1 MPINFRRLAIL
12 VVEDNQAM
20 RDVISAVLDGLDV
33 GRSIYTRDGEQGY
46 TKFKEI
52 NPDIVITD
60 WEMEPTDGVELIRR
74 IRKDPMSPNKMVPVI
89 FLTGYGAPERVKT
102 ARDAGVTE
110 FLVKPF
116 TADKLIQ
123 RVTYV
128 INHPRDFV
136 ESKVY
141 TGPDRRR
148 IKKPD
153 YNGPYRR
160 KADNQGS

>member
-1 MPINFRRLAIL
+1 MPINFKKLKVL

-20 RDVISAVLDGLDV
+20 RDVISAVMEGLDV
-33 GRSIYTRDGEQGY
+33 GDVIYAKSGDQGFN
-46 TKFKEI
+46 KFKEHK
-52 NPDIVITD
+52 PDIVITD
-60 WEMEPTDGVELIRR
+60 WEMEPVDGIELIRQ
-74 IRKDPMSPNKMVPVI
+74 IRKNPQSPNKMVPVI

-123 RVTYV
+123 RITYV
-128 INHPRDFV
+128 VNQPRDYV
-136 ESKVY
+136 ESKGY

-153 YNGPYRR
+153 YSGPKRR
-160 KADNQGS
+160 KDDM

>member
-1 MPINFRRLAIL
+1 MPIEFKKIKVL
-12 VVEDNQAM
+12 VAEDNQAM
-20 RDVISAVLDGLDV
+20 RDVISAVMDGLDV
-33 GRSIYTRDGEQGY
+33 GQAIYAKDGENGFK
-46 TKFKEI
+46 KFKEFK
-52 NPDIVITD
+52 PDIVITD
-60 WEMEPTDGVELIRR
+60 WEMEPMDGIELIRQ
-74 IRKDPMSPNKMVPVI
+74 IRRNPNSPNQVVPVI

-123 RVTYV
+123 RITYV
-128 INHPRDFV
+128 VNNPRDYV
-136 ESKVY
+136 VSKGY

-153 YNGPYRR
+153 YSGPKRR
-160 KADNQGS
+160 KSDE